1 MGLTVL
7 PLVTALVRQ
16 RAVFEWTRA
25 TLRIRRVALE
35 RKNATLRN
43 RRAALERERAA
54 RQDLI
59 AVLEREN
66 ASLRELRATLERSAQ
81 RDHQQLTAQLRRP
94 GQDERNSAGPIR
106 SNPDRH

>member
-16 RAVFEWTRA
+16 RAAVEWTRA

-43 RRAALERERAA
+43 RHAALERERGA
-54 RQDLI
+54 
-59 AVLEREN
+59 
-66 ASLRELRATLERSAQ
+66 
-81 RDHQQLTAQLRRP
+81 
-94 GQDERNSAGPIR
+94 
-106 SNPDRH
+106 